1 MRKEEKLPT
10 VIPIVIYT
18 GKKKWD
24 VAKYIEECQEKLEG
38 TKVPGLGNY
47 YVIDINE
54 YSKKELEEDEL
65 FFSKILLIEK
75 ARTEEEL
82 IEVLGDIVK
91 KVKDEKSKEEL
102 KRMIYYIYQE
112 KIGEEKT
119 KELIE
124 KLKEGENM
132 KLAVEKMLDREYAAR
147 DRKSRQ
153 EGRREG
159 KQEGKKE
166 AVLILAKKMVKEK
179 IDINLVMKITGLN
192 KEQLM

>member
-1 MRKEEKLPT
+1 M
-10 VIPIVIYT
+10 
-18 GKKKWD
+18 
-24 VAKYIEECQEKLEG
+24 
-38 TKVPGLGNY
+38 
-47 YVIDINE
+47 
-54 YSKKELEEDEL
+54 
-65 FFSKILLIEK
+65 
-75 ARTEEEL
+75 
-82 IEVLGDIVK
+82 VK

-119 KELIE
+119 K
-124 KLKEGENM
+124 
-132 KLAVEKMLDREYAAR
+132 YAAR

-153 EGRREG
+153 EGREEG

-179 IDINLVMKITGLN
+179 IDINLIMKITGLK

>member
-1 MRKEEKLPT
+1 M
-10 VIPIVIYT
+10 
-18 GKKKWD
+18 
-24 VAKYIEECQEKLEG
+24 
-38 TKVPGLGNY
+38 
-47 YVIDINE
+47 
-54 YSKKELEEDEL
+54 
-65 FFSKILLIEK
+65 
-75 ARTEEEL
+75 
-82 IEVLGDIVK
+82 VK

-179 IDINLVMKITGLN
+179 IDINLIMKITGLK

>member
-1 MRKEEKLPT
+1 M
-10 VIPIVIYT
+10 
-18 GKKKWD
+18 
-24 VAKYIEECQEKLEG
+24 
-38 TKVPGLGNY
+38 
-47 YVIDINE
+47 
-54 YSKKELEEDEL
+54 
-65 FFSKILLIEK
+65 LL
-75 ARTEEEL
+75 
-82 IEVLGDIVK
+82 
-91 KVKDEKSKEEL
+91 
-102 KRMIYYIYQE
+102 YIYQE

-153 EGRREG
+153 EGRKEGRREG

>member
-1 MRKEEKLPT
+1 
-10 VIPIVIYT
+10 
-18 GKKKWD
+18 
-24 VAKYIEECQEKLEG
+24 
-38 TKVPGLGNY
+38 
-47 YVIDINE
+47 
-54 YSKKELEEDEL
+54 
-65 FFSKILLIEK
+65 
-75 ARTEEEL
+75 
-82 IEVLGDIVK
+82 
-91 KVKDEKSKEEL
+91 
-102 KRMIYYIYQE
+102 MIYYIYQE

-153 EGRREG
+153 EGRKEGRQEGRREG

>member
-1 MRKEEKLPT
+1 
-10 VIPIVIYT
+10 
-18 GKKKWD
+18 
-24 VAKYIEECQEKLEG
+24 
-38 TKVPGLGNY
+38 
-47 YVIDINE
+47 
-54 YSKKELEEDEL
+54 
-65 FFSKILLIEK
+65 
-75 ARTEEEL
+75 
-82 IEVLGDIVK
+82 
-91 KVKDEKSKEEL
+91 
-102 KRMIYYIYQE
+102 MIYYIYQE

-153 EGRREG
+153 EGREEG

-179 IDINLVMKITGLN
+179 IDINLIMKITGLK

>member
-1 MRKEEKLPT
+1 M
-10 VIPIVIYT
+10 
-18 GKKKWD
+18 
-24 VAKYIEECQEKLEG
+24 
-38 TKVPGLGNY
+38 
-47 YVIDINE
+47 
-54 YSKKELEEDEL
+54 
-65 FFSKILLIEK
+65 
-75 ARTEEEL
+75 
-82 IEVLGDIVK
+82 VK

-153 EGRREG
+153 EGREEG

-179 IDINLVMKITGLN
+179 IDINLIMKITGLK

>member
-1 MRKEEKLPT
+1 
-10 VIPIVIYT
+10 
-18 GKKKWD
+18 
-24 VAKYIEECQEKLEG
+24 
-38 TKVPGLGNY
+38 
-47 YVIDINE
+47 
-54 YSKKELEEDEL
+54 
-65 FFSKILLIEK
+65 
-75 ARTEEEL
+75 
-82 IEVLGDIVK
+82 
-91 KVKDEKSKEEL
+91 
-102 KRMIYYIYQE
+102 MIYYIYQE